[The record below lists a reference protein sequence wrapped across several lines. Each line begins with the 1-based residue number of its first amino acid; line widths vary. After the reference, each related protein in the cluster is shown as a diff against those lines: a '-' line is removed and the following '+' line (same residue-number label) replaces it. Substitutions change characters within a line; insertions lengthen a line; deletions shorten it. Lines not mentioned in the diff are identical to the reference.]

1 MSSKIAGAVAGVAYP
16 VTSVAGRDATVLAQF
31 LAETGFTVDVDGSTC
46 LVKGR
51 GSPQDGQVCFH
62 ESDDLGQ
69 DVRVWHV
76 SQVDSGF
83 VAEHVK
89 TC

>member
-1 MSSKIAGAVAGVAYP
+1 MSSTTAGVAYP

-46 LVKGR
+46 LVNGW
-51 GSPQDGQVCFH
+51 GSPEDGQVCFH
-62 ESDDLGQ
+62 ERDDLGQ

-76 SQVDSGF
+76 SQVGSGF
-83 VAEHVK
+83 VAEHVEA
-89 TC
+89 C